1 MNTSEVVAERS
12 QGQAPRPRLGIA
24 LLPGQVLYQLTLLAR
39 SPMVPFITI
48 AVPLILLIAL
58 DLVTPEMTLRSL
70 GGIPVA
76 QFLTPAMGS
85 FAVLNAGFV
94 NIIIGMT
101 LARQQGTLRRLRS
114 TPLPTWTY
122 LVGRLLA
129 AAVVA
134 TLSTGVVLAVGVVF
148 LHTHFQVSAAPSLL
162 GVIAM
167 GLMASCAVGMAA
179 SGLVRSADAAL
190 PASYAVLLPVA
201 FISQVFFPAPTETAW
216 LHHLADLMPVAPFAD
231 AMEAAFART
240 PHGLT
245 GDQFAVLLVWTV
257 AGFAFALL
265 DYRWEP
271 RHGQVLKLPTFR
283 SRQRP
288 LAPLHDEQRVT
299 EPSSESHR

>member
-1 MNTSEVVAERS
+1 MNTLERR
-12 QGQAPRPRLGIA
+12 GERRCEAHARPRLGIA
-24 LLPGQVLYQLTLLAR
+24 VLPSQVLYQLTLLAR
-39 SPMVPFITI
+39 SPMVPFISI
-48 AVPLILLIAL
+48 VVPLILLIAL

-76 QFLTPAMGS
+76 QFLTPAMGT

-134 TLSTGVVLAVGVVF
+134 ALSTGVVMAVGVVF
-148 LHTHFQVSAAPSLL
+148 LHTHFQAAATSSLL
-162 GVIAM
+162 GAFAM
-167 GLMASCAVGMAA
+167 GLLASCAVGMAA

-190 PASYAVLLPVA
+190 PVSYAVLLPVA

-216 LHHLADLMPVAPFAD
+216 LHRVADLLPVAPFAD
-231 AMEAAFART
+231 AMQSAFART

-245 GDQFAVLLVWTV
+245 IDQFAVLLVWTV
-257 AGFAFALL
+257 AGFATALL

-271 RHGQVLKLPTFR
+271 QREQLFRVPTLR
-283 SRQRP
+283 GTRGP
-288 LAPLHDEQRVT
+288 AAVPEDER
-299 EPSSESHR
+299 